1 MVWLN
6 QKSKNK
12 MKGKYVINNIK
23 KQNSTSSSSSS
34 ALFKNKKLNL
44 AFKII
49 KLVFV
54 RAILVTICG
63 LLTSFYICIT
73 NLKYIYLL
81 FILPIIVIVIETI
94 YICVRRHGRD
104 FNWYLITFF

>member
-1 MVWLN
+1 
-6 QKSKNK
+6 
-12 MKGKYVINNIK
+12 MKGKYVINNSK
-23 KQNSTSSSSSS
+23 KQNSTSSS

-81 FILPIIVIVIETI
+81 FILPMIVILVETI

-104 FNWYLITFF
+104 FNWCLITFF